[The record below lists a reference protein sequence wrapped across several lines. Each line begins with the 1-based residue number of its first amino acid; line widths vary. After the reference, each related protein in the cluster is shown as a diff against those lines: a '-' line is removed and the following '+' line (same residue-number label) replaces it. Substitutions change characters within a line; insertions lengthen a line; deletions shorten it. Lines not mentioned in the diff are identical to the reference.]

1 MPQFESRDTRLATWQ
16 KFLIGCLTLVLVSA
30 SVSTLAAFSQ
40 RQDLAEAIKKNE
52 ITGLSSWLSHDPGG
66 PQTIMLLGSDKRK
79 GADAATFGKPRS
91 DTIIL
96 VRLDPESSVTS
107 MMSLP
112 RDLLVDIPGVG
123 RDKINMAYQH
133 GGVRKTLQTV
143 KEALGIRVNH
153 VVNVNFT
160 GFREAVDQIGCV
172 YIDVDRRYF
181 NDNANA
187 SYGEAF
193 ATINIKQ
200 GYQRICGQNAL
211 DYVRYRHG
219 DNDIIRGARQQD
231 FLRQAR
237 NQAGVG
243 DLLSNAG
250 DLKKIIKRN
259 TRTSPMSGKELQQ
272 ILTLAARS
280 AGKPVREVR
289 ISTEMRD
296 KDTYVRASAAAFKKA
311 RRQFESTVHPK
322 EGTPTD
328 PARPPKKRRAK
339 KKKVISAKGLIDGT
353 TEGRLQAVGLRDAGL
368 PVYYPTRRV
377 EQSAYL
383 RFPRAYKIRT
393 PGDKFKAAYRI
404 SSRLTNQFG
413 EYYGIQGTKWTDP
426 PILKNPSESR
436 RVGSRT
442 FDLYFDGSKL
452 AVVAWRRKGVVYW
465 VSNTLSRLLTTKQM
479 LGVASSLKRAR

>member
-1 MPQFESRDTRLATWQ
+1 MPPFDSRDTRFATWQ
-16 KFLIGCLTLVLVSA
+16 KFLVGCLALVFVST

-40 RQDLAEAIKKNE
+40 RQDLVEAIKKNE

-66 PQTIMLLGSDKRK
+66 PQTLMLLGSDKRK

-96 VRLDPESSVTS
+96 VRLDPESAVTS

-123 RDKINMAYQH
+123 RDKINIAYQH

-143 KEALGIRVNH
+143 KSAIGVRVNH
-153 VVNVNFT
+153 VINVNFT
-160 GFREAVDQIGCV
+160 GFRQAVDQIGCV

-181 NDNANA
+181 NDNSNA
-187 SYGEAF
+187 SYGDAF
-193 ATINIKQ
+193 ATIDIKQ

-237 NQAGVG
+237 NQAGVSE
-243 DLLSNAG
+243 LLSNAG
-250 DLKKIIKRN
+250 DLKKIVKRN

-272 ILTLAARS
+272 LLTLAARS

-296 KDTYVRASAAAFKKA
+296 KDPYVRASAAAFRKA
-311 RRQFESTVHPK
+311 RRQFESTAFK
-322 EGTPTD
+322 KDSAST
-328 PARPPKKRRAK
+328 ARAAKPRRVK
-339 KKKVISAKGLIDGT
+339 KKKVTKARGLQDAT
-353 TEGRLQAVGLRDAGL
+353 AEGKLQAVSMRTKARM
-368 PVYYPTRRV
+368 PVYYPTVRV
-377 EQSAYL
+377 ATSAYL
-383 RFPRAYKIRT
+383 PSPRAYKIRI
-393 PGDKFKAAYRI
+393 PGDKVKPAYRI
-404 SSRLTNQFG
+404 VGRLTEQFG

-436 RVGSRT
+436 RVGSRKL
-442 FDLYFDGSKL
+442 DLYFDGSQL
-452 AVVAWRRKGVVYW
+452 AVVAWRRKGEVYW

-479 LGVASSLKRAR
+479 LGIASSLKRAR